1 MKLRIFGSGAVIY
14 DAVDQI
20 DPILVSSDFKSPNQT
35 SQTRVASRRAT
46 AGGRVRAPAGREA
59 PGSWLASRVRS
70 RPHGAPHPGARTP
83 RAASCAQP
91 PCPLSDVGYKEY
103 KTLLYTAVHTH
114 LVSERAPKGGWR
126 IQRCRA
132 ARDRLRRISAGERAT
147 RKG

>member
-83 RAASCAQP
+83 RATSCAQP
-91 PCPLSDVGYKEY
+91 PCPQQ
-103 KTLLYTAVHTH
+103 
-114 LVSERAPKGGWR
+114 P
-126 IQRCRA
+126 Q
-132 ARDRLRRISAGERAT
+132 
-147 RKG
+147 